1 MTMPKGHD
9 DFPDSNLDFGIQHI
23 VYHDPVVAMNFGNEP
38 CDLGFA
44 DGFWLIGIVGS
55 SSRPPPENQRKSDYK
70 ITTGLCL

>member
-1 MTMPKGHD
+1 MIFLIRIWILEFNILRIIYPAPFD
-9 DFPDSNLDFGIQHI
+9 DPI
-23 VYHDPVVAMNFGNEP
+23 VAMNFGNEP